1 MDIVGLRVKSP
12 INKMVYQSS
21 NAKAMSKS
29 FQTTRNKSE
38 DLPIQ
43 QDSNKNRIE
52 SSSRQQ
58 TRYSAMTHDDMLV
71 KNQLYHRQQQFG
83 RDSST
88 AMQKQRSHSVMEA
101 PHLTSN
107 SQYMHSNID
116 RNERKQFNANDNG
129 RSNGENGFYRNN
141 CSFSTSSSELSLSD
155 IYANDLAEVI

>member
-1 MDIVGLRVKSP
+1 
-12 INKMVYQSS
+12 MVYQSS

-52 SSSRQQ
+52 SSRQQ
-58 TRYSAMTHDDMLV
+58 TRYSSMTHDDMSV
-71 KNQLYHRQQQFG
+71 KNQPYYHQHQFG
-83 RDSST
+83 RDSSSG
-88 AMQKQRSHSVMEA
+88 MQKQRSHSVMET
-101 PHLTSN
+101 PHSTSN

-116 RNERKQFNANDNG
+116 RNERKLFNMNDNG

-141 CSFSTSSSELSLSD
+141 CSFSTSSSEMSLSD